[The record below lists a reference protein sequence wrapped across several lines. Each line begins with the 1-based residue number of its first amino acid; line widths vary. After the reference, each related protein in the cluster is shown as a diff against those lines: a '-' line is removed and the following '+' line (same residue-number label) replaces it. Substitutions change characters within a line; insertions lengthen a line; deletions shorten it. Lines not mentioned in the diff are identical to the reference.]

1 MTYIWQESLR
11 SVYMKRISWEVV
23 VIVHVKHDGDLDQEE
38 SEGVGRSGYMQVRQ
52 REYVQFNLIIQ
63 LRNLGR
69 DQLNIVFNN
78 YVGEGNK

>member
-1 MTYIWQESLR
+1 MGGCCY
-11 SVYMKRISWEVV
+11 
-23 VIVHVKHDGDLDQEE
+23 IVHVKHDGDLDQEE

-69 DQLNIVFNN
+69 DQLNKVFNN